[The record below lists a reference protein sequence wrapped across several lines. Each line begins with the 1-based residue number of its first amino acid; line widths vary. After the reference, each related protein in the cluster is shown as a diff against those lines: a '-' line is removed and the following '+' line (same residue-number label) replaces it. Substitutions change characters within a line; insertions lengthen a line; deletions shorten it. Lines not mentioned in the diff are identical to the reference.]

1 MALSVK
7 RAYYNVGKV
16 FKEAGLGKSNNILTH
31 YHMHVLTHQLC
42 SLAMDRFG
50 SRIEN
55 DVAYMQEL
63 SRHRQLMP
71 LYNIIPHVDNAWIA
85 PNAALGEY

>member
-1 MALSVK
+1 MNTPQYLVNLSIK

-16 FKEAGLGKSNNILTH
+16 LKEAGLGKNIYQHNSVKIDTN
-31 YHMHVLTHQLC
+31 
-42 SLAMDRFG
+42 SFIIIPIAMDRFG

-63 SRHRQLMP
+63 SRHR
-71 LYNIIPHVDNAWIA
+71 
-85 PNAALGEY
+85 